1 MTTAIR
7 SLATANPRR
16 YITGP
21 QSYEFFL
28 DHFDL
33 ADSERKLYRQLLLAG
48 PIRGRYL
55 GVDDD
60 EQICETSADQQS
72 MRFQKHALA
81 LATQAASDALAAAG
95 LPPADVGGLIV
106 NTCTGYLCPGL
117 SSYLAQALALEPS
130 IKTMDLVG
138 MGCGAAI
145 PNIWSGAGMLVLGD
159 GNGGGKP
166 IVCVS
171 VEVCSATIFMGAD
184 PGLIVSNC
192 LFGDGAAAVVL
203 DRGSHNGGGL
213 ARLVDFESGM
223 FPQHR
228 EELRYRNQEGRLRNV
243 LSKRVPVIGARAIR
257 EVTQRLLTRHGLTA
271 ESIDWWVVHPGG
283 TAVLEQVAK
292 ELGVTH
298 DSLQASY
305 EILHEYGNMSSPSVL
320 FVLKRILDRSGPSRG
335 QKGLMLSFGA
345 GFSAHALLVEF

>member
-7 SLATANPRR
+7 SMATANPRR

-21 QSYEFFL
+21 ESYEFFL
-28 DHFDL
+28 NHFDL
-33 ADSERKLYRQLLLAG
+33 TDAERKLYRRLLLAG

-60 EQICETSADQQS
+60 EQICEMSADQQS
-72 MRFQKHALA
+72 TRFQKHALA
-81 LATQAASDALAAAG
+81 LAARSASDALVVAN
-95 LPPADVGGLIV
+95 LPPADVGGLVV

-117 SSYLAQALALEPS
+117 SSYLAQALALDPS
-130 IKTMDLVG
+130 VKTMDLMG

-145 PNIWSGAGMLVLGD
+145 PNIWSGAGLLALSD

-171 VEVCSATIFMGAD
+171 VEVCSATIFMGTD

-203 DRGSHNGGGL
+203 DQASKHGGGL

-223 FPQHR
+223 FPEHR
-228 EELRYRNQEGRLRNV
+228 E
-243 LSKRVPVIGARAIR
+243 
-257 EVTQRLLTRHGLTA
+257 
-271 ESIDWWVVHPGG
+271 
-283 TAVLEQVAK
+283 
-292 ELGVTH
+292 
-298 DSLQASY
+298 
-305 EILHEYGNMSSPSVL
+305 
-320 FVLKRILDRSGPSRG
+320 
-335 QKGLMLSFGA
+335 
-345 GFSAHALLVEF
+345 